1 MRKISIIPYFCT
13 IKAWWIAIHYVLTI
27 GKFFFLIIT
36 IIIIAMRKFTQAMLV
51 LLAFLGSTIG
61 AVAQNYPV
69 NVSETA
75 TITNANRVITGATLQ
90 PERGLLQSTGVK
102 EGRLAY
108 NDMTATETGT
118 FKIKV
123 GQTVYPRFI
132 IGQWDVKH
140 TLGDWMHSYFFVDTN
155 QNGVFEVTGKDVE
168 NDELLTYYGKNGSQ
182 PLINGSKGFSISTAG
197 TYRMRYLVDWNETVN
212 SETSKGVAE
221 QVTGAGGIIIDVN
234 LQVEAITVNSI
245 GAAVTYESAPAY
257 GSAFTFTVPAKTGH
271 TPNVSVKCGA
281 GFDTE
286 QASTTI
292 TYYNSSNSAV
302 QETCYNWEQFTPTNN
317 GDGTYTVPADKMKG
331 DLQIT
336 VTYTKDVM
344 ALIKA
349 GKQVFRIKNVATTDY
364 PYLKVATADASSG
377 SRFSQGDKILY
388 HVNAETATADGA
400 SCLWRLMP
408 AGTNQYYLRSQCLTL
423 SDMKTVTTGSN
434 PKNNDYPVKMDAAY
448 DSEGNARG
456 QIIYLH
462 PTGSNY
468 GFSTSNSTSGYNFMH
483 AVVHGGPSSDD
494 TKYPATQNG
503 YYVTTWNQS
512 GNASKWTF
520 EAVDEIDITIGA
532 SGYASV
538 NYDFP
543 VKFPAGV
550 KVYKKAEEA
559 ATYIRLAEITP
570 GADGCVS
577 LPTGN
582 AAFVAGTPGA
592 SIRLEILLDEP
603 EAIEGGTGVSGTYLA
618 TTFNETSAAN
628 IYGIAKVDGVVAF
641 YKMRANTTIKQNKG
655 YIESTTSNAPRM
667 ELTFGEGPTT
677 GIESVLEDN
686 SRRESID
693 TSVLYDLNGRRVLYP
708 SRGIYVTAS
717 GQRIFLK

>member
-1 MRKISIIPYFCT
+1 
-13 IKAWWIAIHYVLTI
+13 
-27 GKFFFLIIT
+27 
-36 IIIIAMRKFTQAMLV
+36 MRKFTQAMLV
-51 LLAFLGSTIG
+51 LFAFLGSTIG

-75 TITNANRVITGATLQ
+75 TITNADRVITGATLQ

-212 SETSKGVAE
+212 SETSKGVAS

-423 SDMKTVTTGSN
+423 SDMKTVNTNTN
-434 PKNNDYPVKMDAAY
+434 PHTNNDYPVKMDAAY

-462 PTGSNY
+462 QTSSNY
-468 GFSTSNSTSGYNFMH
+468 GFSTSSSTTGLNFMH
-483 AVVHGGPSSDD
+483 AVNWGGPSSDD

-512 GNASKWTF
+512 ENASKWTF
-520 EAVDEIDITIGA
+520 EAVDEIGITIGA

-550 KVYKKAEEA
+550 KVYKKAQET
-559 ATYIRLAEITP
+559 ATYIKLEEIPAGT
-570 GADGCVS
+570 DGRVS

-582 AAFVAGTPGA
+582 AAFVAGTEGA
-592 SIRLEILLDEP
+592 NITLEILLDEP
-603 EAIEGGTGVSGTYLA
+603 EAIDGGTGVNGTYLA
-618 TTFNETSAAN
+618 TTFDATSAAN

-655 YIESTTSNAPRM
+655 YIESATSSAPRM

>member
-1 MRKISIIPYFCT
+1 
-13 IKAWWIAIHYVLTI
+13 
-27 GKFFFLIIT
+27 
-36 IIIIAMRKFTQAMLV
+36 MLV

-69 NVSETA
+69 AVDATA
-75 TITNANRVITGATLQ
+75 TITREGRSYTGITLQ
-90 PERGLLQSTGVK
+90 PERGVK
-102 EGRLAY
+102 QTINVKDGNYVY
-108 NDMTATETGT
+108 NDMTSTANGT
-118 FKIKV
+118 FTAKV
-123 GQTVYPRFI
+123 GQTVAARF
-132 IGQWDVKH
+132 
-140 TLGDWMHSYFFVDTN
+140 LASYENWMHSFIFIDKGNDGQFNVSSLQASDDDL
-155 QNGVFEVTGKDVE
+155 FEYCRFGNLGD
-168 NDELLTYYGKNGSQ
+168 GSQ
-182 PLINGSKGFSISTAG
+182 PRINSIPTFSLPTTAG
-197 TYRMRYLVDWNETVN
+197 TYRMRYLVYW
-212 SETSKGVAE
+212 SSTSGNALANTPTPAGN
-221 QVTGAGGIIIDVN
+221 TGMIREGGIVVDVN
-234 LQVEAITVNSI
+234 LQVLGIDVNFVDNAGNALEGGS
-245 GAAVTYESAPAY
+245 YESAPVC
-257 GSAFTFTVPAKTGH
+257 GQPFTFSVPSKAGYATS
-271 TPNVSVKCGA
+271 VAVKCGA
-281 GFDTE
+281 NFSEAQASETISWYTGANFNSPSTT
-286 QASTTI
+286 QASTTFH
-292 TYYNSSNSAV
+292 
-302 QETCYNWEQFTPTNN
+302 NWEQFTPTDN
-317 GDGTYTVPADKMKG
+317 GNGTYTVPADKMKG

-377 SRFSQGDKILY
+377 SRFSQGNKILY
-388 HVNAETATADGA
+388 HVNAATATADGA

-462 PTGSNY
+462 QTGSNY

-483 AVVHGGPSSDD
+483 AVVHGGPSSND

-512 GNASKWTF
+512 GTASQWTF
-520 EAVDEIDITIGA
+520 EAVDEIGITIGT

-582 AAFVAGTPGA
+582 AAFVAGTVGE
-592 SIRLEILLDEP
+592 SMTLEILLDEP
-603 EAIEGGTGVSGTYLA
+603 AAIEGGTGVNGTYLA
-618 TTFNETSAAN
+618 TTFDATSAAN
-628 IYGIAKVDGVVAF
+628 VYGIAKVNDVVAF
-641 YKMRANTTIKQNKG
+641 YKMRGGSTIKQNKG
-655 YIESTTSNAPRM
+655 YIRSTSSKAPRM
-667 ELTFGEGPTT
+667 ELTFGEGETT
-677 GIESVLEDN
+677 GIESMLEDN

-708 SRGIYVTAS
+708 SRGIYVTAG

>member
-1 MRKISIIPYFCT
+1 
-13 IKAWWIAIHYVLTI
+13 
-27 GKFFFLIIT
+27 
-36 IIIIAMRKFTQAMLV
+36 MLV

-61 AVAQNYPV
+61 AVAQDYPV
-69 NVSETA
+69 NVSESA
-75 TITNANRVITGATLQ
+75 TITHAERVITGATLQ

-132 IGQWDVKH
+132 IGRWSANH
-140 TLGDWMHSYFFVDTN
+140 TPGDWMHSYFFVDTN
-155 QNGVFEVTGKDVE
+155 QNGVFEVTGKDAE

-212 SETSKGVAE
+212 SETSKGVAA

-302 QETCYNWEQFTPTNN
+302 QETCYNWESITPTDN
-317 GDGTYTVPADKMKG
+317 GNGTYTVPADKMKG

-336 VTYTKDVM
+336 VTYTKNVM
-344 ALIKA
+344 TLIKA
-349 GKQVFRIKNVATTDY
+349 GKQVFRLKNREYATTY
-364 PYLKVATADASSG
+364 PYLMADHVDAETDGYKVKTGTD
-377 SRFSQGDKILY
+377 ILY
-388 HVNAETATADGA
+388 HAALDANNA
-400 SCLWRLMP
+400 CQLWRLEP
-408 AGTNQYYLRSQCLTL
+408 GTTDGTYYLCSQGLQAGSIGTGDEVVIKML
-423 SDMKTVTTGSN
+423 ESGQLYKLWDQTISGTT
-434 PKNNDYPVKMDAAY
+434 Y
-448 DSEGNARG
+448 
-456 QIIYLH
+456 
-462 PTGSNY
+462 Y
-468 GFSTSNSTSGYNFMH
+468 GFSNSTTPNTGTKEFLH
-483 AVVHGGPSSDD
+483 AIDLGKTKSDL
-494 TKYPATQNG
+494 KYPASQKG
-503 YYVTTWNQS
+503 DYVVSWNFSSSTKPSQ
-512 GNASKWTF
+512 WTF
-520 EAVDEIDITIGA
+520 EAVDEIGITIGT

-543 VKFPAGV
+543 VKFPVGV

-570 GADGCVS
+570 GADDRVS

-582 AAFVAGTPGA
+582 AAFVAGTEGE
-592 SIRLEILLDEP
+592 SMTLTILLDEP
-603 EAIEGGTGVSGTYLA
+603 AAIDGGTGVSGTYLA

-628 IYGIAKVDGVVAF
+628 VYGIAKVNDVVAF
-641 YKMRANTTIKQNKG
+641 YKMAANTTIKQNKG
-655 YIESTTSNAPRM
+655 YIESQTNNAPRM
-667 ELTFGEGPTT
+667 ELTFGEGETT
-677 GIESVLEDN
+677 GIESMLEDN

-708 SRGIYVTAS
+708 SRGIYVTAG

>member
-1 MRKISIIPYFCT
+1 
-13 IKAWWIAIHYVLTI
+13 
-27 GKFFFLIIT
+27 
-36 IIIIAMRKFTQAMLV
+36 MRKFTQAMLV
-51 LLAFLGSTIG
+51 LLVFLGSTIS

-75 TITNANRVITGATLQ
+75 TITNADRVITGATLQ

-212 SETSKGVAE
+212 SETSKGVAA

-302 QETCYNWEQFTPTNN
+302 QETCYNWEQITPTDN
-317 GDGTYTVPADKMKG
+317 GNGTYTVPADKMKG

-423 SDMKTVTTGSN
+423 SDMKTVIPTTN
-434 PKNNDYPVKMDAAY
+434 PPTNNDYPVKMEAAY
-448 DSEGNARG
+448 SSEGNPQG
-456 QIIYLH
+456 QKIYLH
-462 PTGSNY
+462 QTGSNY
-468 GFSTSNSTSGYNFMH
+468 GFSTSSSTAGYDFMH
-483 AVVHGGPSSDD
+483 AVAFGGQDNPRAQ
-494 TKYPATQNG
+494 YPATDNG
-503 YYVTTWNQS
+503 YYVTTWRQS
-512 GNASKWTF
+512 ETPSQWTF
-520 EAVDEIDITIGA
+520 EAVDEIGITIGA

-550 KVYKKAEEA
+550 KVYKKAQET
-559 ATYIRLAEITP
+559 ATYIKLEEIP
-570 GADGCVS
+570 AGSDGRVS

-582 AAFVAGTPGA
+582 AAFVAGTEDA
-592 SIRLEILLDEP
+592 SITLEILLDEP
-603 EAIEGGTGVSGTYLA
+603 EAIDGGTGVSGTYLA

-628 IYGIAKVDGVVAF
+628 VYGIAKVNDVVAF
-641 YKMRANTTIKQNKG
+641 YKMQANTTIKQNKG